1 MSEQIGTVASVHRF
15 PVKSMQGD
23 APASVEVDENG
34 IVGDRTWA
42 LRDTETGKLVSAKR
56 PRLWRALLDCRAT
69 GVGDD
74 VVVTLPPTPE
84 SEGVSYGIRDAGL
97 PLALEAL
104 LGRAVAIEASTGP
117 MQGTYESDWPEIEG
131 ISLAGELEFP
141 TNLTGEGTSFVDLGV
156 LHLLTTSS
164 LASIA
169 ATDDELVVDPGR
181 FRPSILLD
189 TPDLDGF
196 PENDWAGRTL
206 TIGTGDDAVRIT
218 AGEPAPRCIMTT
230 VAQGDLPRQ
239 PGVLQAIAAENRI
252 TNDLGT
258 FACLGSYA
266 TVAAA
271 GTVTAGAPVTLD

>member
-1 MSEQIGTVASVHRF
+1 MTTIGTVASLHRF

-23 APASVEVDENG
+23 APTAVEVDENG

-42 LRDTETGKLVSAKR
+42 LRDTETGKLISAKR
-56 PRLWRALLDCRAT
+56 PRLWRAMLDCSAT

-74 VVVTLPPTPE
+74 VVVTVPSGE
-84 SEGVSYGIRDAGL
+84 SFGISDPAL

-104 LGRAVAIEASTGP
+104 FGRTVAVEASSGP
-117 MQGTYESDWPEIEG
+117 MQGTYESDWPEIDG

-141 TNLTGEGTSFVDLGV
+141 TNLTGEGTSFVDLGI
-156 LHLLTTSS
+156 LHLLTTTS
-164 LASIA
+164 LATIA
-169 ATDDELVVDPGR
+169 ATDDELVVDPAR

-189 TPDLDGF
+189 TPGLDGF
-196 PENDWAGRTL
+196 PENEWAGRTL
-206 TIGTGDDAVRIT
+206 TIGTDDDAVSIT
-218 AGEPAPRCIMTT
+218 VGEPAPRCIMTT

-239 PGVLQAIAAENRI
+239 PGVLQAIAAENRL

-266 TVAAA
+266 TVATG
-271 GTVTAGAPVTLD
+271 GTIHAGAPVTLD

>member
-23 APASVEVDENG
+23 SPQSVELDENG

-56 PRLWRALLDCRAT
+56 PRLWRALLDCHAT
-69 GVGDD
+69 GTGDD
-74 VVVTLPPTPE
+74 VEVTLPDGPDRETT
-84 SEGVSYGIRDAGL
+84 VYGIRDAAL

-104 LGRAVAIEASTGP
+104 LGRSVSVEASTGP

-141 TNLTGEGTSFVDLGV
+141 TNLTGEGTSFVDLGI

-164 LASIA
+164 LESIA
-169 ATDDELVVDPGR
+169 RANDEVTVDARR

-189 TPDLDGF
+189 TPGLDGF
-196 PENDWAGRTL
+196 PENDWSGRTL
-206 TIGTGDDAVRIT
+206 TIGAGDDAVAIT
-218 AGEPAPRCIMTT
+218 VGEPAPRCIMTT
-230 VAQGDLPRQ
+230 VAQGDLPRE
-239 PGVLQAIAAENRI
+239 PGVLQTIAAENRI
-252 TNDLGT
+252 SNDLGT

-266 TVAAA
+266 SVSTGGTVAA
-271 GTVTAGAPVTLD
+271 GTPVTLS

>member
-56 PRLWRALLDCRAT
+56 PRLWRALLDCHAT

-74 VVVTLPPTPE
+74 VVVTLPATDG
-84 SEGVSYGIRDAGL
+84 EGASYGIRDAGL

-104 LGRAVAIEASTGP
+104 LGRAVAVEEASGP
-117 MQGTYESDWPEIEG
+117 MQGTYESDWPEIDG

-141 TNLTGEGTSFVDLGV
+141 TNLTGEGTSFIDLGI
-156 LHLLTTSS
+156 LHILTTSS
-164 LASIA
+164 LGSIA
-169 ATDDELVVDPGR
+169 ATDDELVVDAAR

-189 TPDLDGF
+189 TPGLDGF
-196 PENDWAGRTL
+196 PENGWVGRTL
-206 TIGTGDDAVRIT
+206 TIGAGDDAVRIT
-218 AGEPAPRCIMTT
+218 VGEPAPRCIMTT

-239 PGVLQAIAAENRI
+239 PGVLQAIATENRI
-252 TNDLGT
+252 SNDLGT

-266 TVAAA
+266 TVAAG
-271 GTVTAGAPVTLD
+271 GTIAAGAPITLD

>member
-23 APASVEVDENG
+23 APGSVEVDENG

-56 PRLWRALLDCRAT
+56 PRLWRALLDCHAT
-69 GVGDD
+69 GTGDD
-74 VVVTLPPTPE
+74 VVVTLPATSE

-104 LGRAVAIEASTGP
+104 LGRSVAIEAASGP
-117 MQGTYESDWPEIEG
+117 MQGTYESDWPEIDG

-141 TNLTGEGTSFVDLGV
+141 TNLTGEGTSFIDLGI
-156 LHLLTTSS
+156 LHVLTTSS

-169 ATDDELVVDPGR
+169 ATDDELVVDPSR

-189 TPDLDGF
+189 TPGLEGF
-196 PENDWAGRTL
+196 PENEWNGRTL
-206 TIGTGDDAVRIT
+206 TVGTGDDAVSIT
-218 AGEPAPRCIMTT
+218 VGEPAPRCIMTT

-239 PGVLQAIAAENRI
+239 PGVLQAIATENRI
-252 TNDLGT
+252 SNDLGT

-266 TVAAA
+266 TVAAG
-271 GTVTAGAPVTLD
+271 GTIAAGAPITLD